1 MIKKVNLFLVI
12 ILITVIAGCGEPKN
26 TTIGVYMLIDTSGT
40 YTKQLKKAQKI
51 INYTL
56 SKLRPND
63 TFAVARIDS
72 NSFSDKDIISK
83 VTFDQRPSISN
94 KQKLMFKK
102 TIDKFVKSVKGSS
115 YTDITGGLMQAVEY
129 LKEKKV
135 GTKIVLI
142 FSDLE
147 EELSKGQIRD
157 FTIEMPNVRVVA
169 LNVTKLSSDNID
181 PRKYYERL
189 EIWKNKVIQG
199 GGQFKVINDLERLDT
214 ILTE

>member
-1 MIKKVNLFLVI
+1 
-12 ILITVIAGCGEPKN
+12 
-26 TTIGVYMLIDTSGT
+26 MLIDTSGT

-51 INYTL
+51 INHTL

-94 KQKLMFKK
+94 KQKLKFKK
-102 TIDKFVKSVKGSS
+102 EIDKFVKSVKGSS

-129 LKEKKV
+129 LQEKKV

-157 FTIEMPNVRVVA
+157 FTIEMQDVRVKA
-169 LNVTKLSSDNID
+169 LNVTKLRSDNID

-199 GGQFKVINDLERLDT
+199 GGHFSVINDLDRLDT
-214 ILTE
+214 ILE